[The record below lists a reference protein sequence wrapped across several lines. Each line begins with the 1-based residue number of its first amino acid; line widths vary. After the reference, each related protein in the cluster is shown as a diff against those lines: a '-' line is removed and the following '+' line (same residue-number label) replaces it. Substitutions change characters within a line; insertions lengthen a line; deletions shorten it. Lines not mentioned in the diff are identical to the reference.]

1 MSGVVSGY
9 GYGYVH
15 RSIFIFMSSETLSQP
30 YVSFMAR
37 YNEALGSISEKDQH
51 MAVVAMGTLAV
62 TMFEEGFSRTGDVA
76 FLTQQYGMDGQ
87 PLYTDE
93 EVISNAFI
101 RCAIEKVTA
110 LSIEASA
117 LRSVLK
123 GDLGETVHGE
133 AIGHAV
139 FLLYGLLFSTPL
151 YQGGL
156 ARFITG
162 SRVFEESSSPKVK
175 ALAGM
180 LAALLREGEFVERF
194 REVLDGSE
202 REELDALA
210 AKARKA
216 SSDPEEIE

>member
-1 MSGVVSGY
+1 
-9 GYGYVH
+9 
-15 RSIFIFMSSETLSQP
+15 MSSDKP

-37 YNEALGSISEKDQH
+37 YNEALSSISSKDQH
-51 MAVVAMGTLAV
+51 TAVVALGTLAV
-62 TMFEEGFSRTGDVA
+62 IMFEEGFSRTGDVA

-93 EVISNAFI
+93 EIISNAFI

-117 LRSVLK
+117 LRNVIK

-133 AIGHAV
+133 AIGHAI

-151 YQGGL
+151 YAGGL

-162 SRVFEESSSPKVK
+162 SHVFEESSSAQGSPKVK

-180 LAALLREGEFVERF
+180 LASILREGEFVERF

-202 REELDALA
+202 KEELDALA
-210 AKARKA
+210 AAARKA